1 VVKKADDVP
10 EIVQAAEAIER
21 DLQRLEEL
29 SRSVGKMRLD
39 SEKSIGRAGRT
50 LQEALQ
56 QQEQLAAGLRLLG
69 EAMVHMQARQ
79 QAAIQDIASRAVEIQ
94 AQAGKVAEHMER
106 FAALGT
112 KAAEATQLLQGLPA
126 PYGAGVVADG
136 APPADAPAQLMKVET
151 LLAALSDE
159 AKALAASADLA
170 DLGEISREASSLRQ
184 RLDSARARIGSI
196 AKTRLKPN

>member
-1 VVKKADDVP
+1 MVKKADDVP

-21 DLQRLEEL
+21 DLQRLEDL

-39 SEKSIGRAGRT
+39 GEKSIGRAGRT

-56 QQEQLAAGLRLLG
+56 QQEQLAAGLRVLG
-69 EAMVHMQARQ
+69 EAMMHMQARQ
-79 QAAIQDIASRAVEIQ
+79 QAAVQGIADRAVEIQ
-94 AQAGKVAEHMER
+94 AQAARVAEHMER

-126 PYGAGVVADG
+126 PYGAGALADN
-136 APPADAPAQLMKVET
+136 APPTDAPAQLMKVET
-151 LLAALSDE
+151 LLGALSDE

-196 AKTRLKPN
+196 AKTHLKPN